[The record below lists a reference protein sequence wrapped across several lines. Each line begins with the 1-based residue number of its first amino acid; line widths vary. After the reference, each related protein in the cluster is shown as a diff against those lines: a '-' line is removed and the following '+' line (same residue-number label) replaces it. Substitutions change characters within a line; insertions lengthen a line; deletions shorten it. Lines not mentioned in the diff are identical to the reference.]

1 MLIRVIA
8 TVEDFA
14 VTLDA
19 SMHRVNRW
27 LLPEQGVWE
36 AEVDAAV
43 NEITTHRAAL
53 ERPPREDPDTPEA
66 QDQLSRVGACLA
78 GVAPPL
84 RRLQAM
90 GFQLVAVLTTGTCV
104 VTTAAG
110 RQRAI
115 QAVDMAD
122 YLVAPDPCYFRLA
135 RPDLSGRVHRLG
147 APCPP
152 GHGDIVLDMGEAR
165 EKQFS
170 IWSSMEILAE
180 DFERTVPWCDACH
193 AGDELF

>member
-1 MLIRVIA
+1 MLIRVIT

-14 VTLDA
+14 LTLDA
-19 SMHRVNRW
+19 PMHRVNRW

-43 NEITTHRAAL
+43 MEISGRRAEVEWSGAI
-53 ERPPREDPDTPEA
+53 D
-66 QDQLSRVGACLA
+66 ACLTRIEA
-78 GVAPPL
+78 PL

-90 GFQLVAVLTTGTCV
+90 GFQLVVVLTTGTCV
-104 VTTAAG
+104 LTTAAG

-115 QAVDMAD
+115 PAVAMAD

-135 RPDLSGRVHRLG
+135 RPDLSGQVHRLG
-147 APCPP
+147 APCAP
-152 GHGDIVLDMGEAR
+152 GHGDIVIDTGDER

-170 IWSSMEILAE
+170 IWSHVDILTR
-180 DFERTVPWCDACH
+180 DFERTVPWCEICWS
-193 AGDELF
+193 GG